1 VASSRDEMAFAVGVA
16 DVGASGTGGVWLPNV
31 GDHTERPD
39 RCGRAGSARGVG
51 SRLCDAIRRLRVTYD
66 LTALGPHAAERLETS
81 RVNFTNYIGE
91 WEAAIAAMS
100 PAGA

>member
-1 VASSRDEMAFAVGVA
+1 VTVV
-16 DVGASGTGGVWLPNV
+16 
-31 GDHTERPD
+31 
-39 RCGRAGSARGVG
+39 
-51 SRLCDAIRRLRVTYD
+51 DAAPTRTRLRVKYD

>member
-1 VASSRDEMAFAVGVA
+1 VTVTV
-16 DVGASGTGGVWLPNV
+16 V
-31 GDHTERPD
+31 
-39 RCGRAGSARGVG
+39 
-51 SRLCDAIRRLRVTYD
+51 DAAPTRTRLRVKYD

-81 RVNFTNYIGE
+81 RGNFTNYIGE